1 MTTMN
6 FLRAALNARRK
17 ARGEQEFYTR
27 EFLK

>member
-1 MTTMN
+1 MN